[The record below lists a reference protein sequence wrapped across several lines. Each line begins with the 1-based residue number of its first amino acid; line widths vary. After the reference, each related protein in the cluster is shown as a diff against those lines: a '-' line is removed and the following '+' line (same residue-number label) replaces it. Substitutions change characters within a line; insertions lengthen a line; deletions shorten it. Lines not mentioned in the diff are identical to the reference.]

1 VAGIAG
7 GMPRGRLASVL
18 RLLAVLGVIAVCV
31 SAGGAPRASAQAS
44 VMAWGEN
51 SDGQLGNGSFP
62 GPEGCFVAYCSRTPV
77 TVTGLGAVT
86 ALAGGSQG
94 LALLGD
100 GTVMAWGRNAD
111 GQLGN
116 GSRERSDVPVPVPG
130 LGDVTA
136 IAVSY
141 GISMALLSNGT
152 VMDWGED
159 DNGQLGNGT
168 TSEAVASPVQVSGL
182 SEVTAIATGGSYGLA
197 LLRNGTV
204 MAWGRGGGANNSDV
218 PVQVGGLS
226 GVTAIAADG
235 GHSLALLS
243 NGKVMAWG
251 ENEYGELGD
260 GNTEDSQTPVPV
272 KGLSEVGAIA
282 DGADHNLALLADGM
296 VMAWGEN
303 DWGQLGDGFDSG
315 EGAEPGPETCGPMS
329 CSTIPVPVS
338 GLRGV
343 AAVAT
348 GYGQSLALLDD
359 GTVMSWGENFEGQL
373 ANGSGETGSDA
384 PAPVIGL
391 SDATAIASG
400 DAFSMAELHG
410 ETGYISGE
418 VTSAASGEAIA
429 GVDACATVA
438 NGAGSWRCVTTDAS
452 GNYTIAVHGS
462 GAYEVR
468 FWASPGSTYVS
479 NEYYGGK
486 RSPSEADVVSVQS
499 GLTASGIDA
508 QLAVGGRIE
517 GTVTSAATKAPL
529 EDVEVCAPT
538 ASSGCVLTNAKGEY
552 VISGLQEGEYKV
564 EFSVADGT
572 YHSQYWDGKQSIGEG
587 QLVPVAAGQAAA
599 GVNAELEPASGAITG
614 TVHDNET
621 NSAIKGIGVCAYKV
635 GAEEEEEEEEK
646 LFGQCTTTNS
656 TGAYSILGLAGGEYI
671 VEFYSPAESKLL
683 YATEYYDGK
692 YSALNAKAVHVVD
705 GEHTANIDAA
715 LEAGGNIAGKV
726 TSAVDGSPI
735 EGIEVC
741 FFAYT
746 KELVG
751 CAITNAQGVYGTPL
765 LARGT
770 YRVEFTPPLG
780 SDLNYVA
787 QYFDGASASSAAQWV
802 SVAVGAT
809 TSGIDAALAEGGRIS
824 GTVTQAA
831 THTAI
836 AGALVC
842 ALTPQARVD
851 ACSVTTNTGGY
862 TIVGLAGGVYKVGFD
877 GGEPYVVQYYD
888 DKSAFA
894 AAQTITVAVSD
905 TTPGVDGALES
916 ADRSE
921 EPGSTALAPVNTSPP
936 VISGT
941 DAVGE
946 ILTCADGLWTGTPT
960 PTFSVRWLRDG
971 SPIVG
976 ATSNSYTVLSV
987 DEGHRLAC
995 EVTASSTAGEKSAV
1009 SAGVPIPTSST
1020 AHGTTGGSAT
1030 TSGATSTASTSPT
1043 AATAPVSDSR
1053 PSTSSIAILSSTL
1066 AVSGDSLLAHVRCGV
1081 GKACAGTVE
1090 LLMQV
1095 AIKRHAGRRTIS
1107 HEVMLVLARGSV
1119 SQAGDGEN
1127 ASVELHLTTVGKRRL
1142 VNVGRRRPV
1151 AAELRLAVPSSKT
1164 IARLVQIT

>member
-100 GTVMAWGRNAD
+100 GTVMAWGRNVD

-116 GSRERSDVPVPVPG
+116 GSRERGDVPAPVPG
-130 LGDVTA
+130 LSGVTA
-136 IAVSY
+136 IAASY

-159 DNGQLGNGT
+159 DNGQLGDGT
-168 TSEAVASPVQVSGL
+168 TTEAVTTPVQVSGL
-182 SEVTAIATGGSYGLA
+182 SEVTAIATGGSYCLA

-204 MAWGRGGGANNSDV
+204 MAWGAGGGANNSDV
-218 PVQVGGLS
+218 PAPVSGLS

-272 KGLSEVGAIA
+272 KGLSEVVAIA
-282 DGADHNLALLADGM
+282 DGADHNLALLADGT

-315 EGAEPGPETCGPMS
+315 EDAENGPQTCGPMS

-348 GYGQSLALLDD
+348 GYGQSLALLSD

-373 ANGSGETGSDA
+373 ANGSGETGSDV
-384 PAPVIGL
+384 PVAVSGL
-391 SDATAIASG
+391 SNATAIAGG

-410 ETGYISGE
+410 ETGYISGQ

-429 GVDACATVA
+429 GANACATVA
-438 NGAGSWRCVTTDAS
+438 NGTGSWRCATTDAS
-452 GNYTIAVHGS
+452 GNYTIAVHGG

-468 FWASPGSTYVS
+468 FWAPPGSDRVS
-479 NEYYGGK
+479 NVYYDGK
-486 RSPSEADVVSVQS
+486 HSPAEADAVSVQS
-499 GLTASGIDA
+499 GLTTLGIDA
-508 QLAVGGRIE
+508 QLAAGGRIE

-529 EDVEVCAPT
+529 EGVEVCAPA

-552 VISGLQEGEYKV
+552 VISELQEGEYKV
-564 EFSVADGT
+564 EFSVTDGT
-572 YHSQYWDGKQSIGEG
+572 YHSQYWDDKQSIGEG
-587 QLVPVAAGQAAA
+587 QLVPVAAGQGAA

-614 TVHDNET
+614 TVRDNET

-635 GAEEEEEEEEK
+635 GAEEEEEKEK

-692 YSALNAKAVHVVD
+692 CSALNAKAVHVVD

-746 KELVG
+746 EELVG

-787 QYFDGASASSAAQWV
+787 QYFDGVSASSAAQWV

-824 GTVTQAA
+824 GTVTHAA

-842 ALTPQARVD
+842 AFTPQARVD

-862 TIVGLAGGVYKVGFD
+862 TIVGLADGVYKVGFD

-894 AAQTITVAVSD
+894 AAQTVTVAVSD

-921 EPGSTALAPVNTSPP
+921 EPGSTAQAPVNTSPP
-936 VISGT
+936 VITGT

-946 ILTCADGLWTGTPT
+946 VLTCADGSWTGTPT

-976 ATSNSYTVLSV
+976 ATTNSYTVLSA

-1009 SAGVPIPTSST
+1009 SAGVPIPTSSPV
-1020 AHGTTGGSAT
+1020 HVTTGGSAT
-1030 TSGATSTASTSPT
+1030 PSGATSTASTSP
-1043 AATAPVSDSR
+1043 AAVTAPLSDSR

-1066 AVSGDSLLAHVRCGV
+1066 AVSGGSLLVHVRCGV

-1107 HEVMLVLARGSV
+1107 HEVVLVLAWGSV

-1127 ASVELHLTTVGKRRL
+1127 ASVVLHLTTVGKRRL

-1151 AAELRLAVPSSKT
+1151 AAELRLAVPSGKT
-1164 IARLVQIT
+1164 IARPVQIT

>member
-1 VAGIAG
+1 MAGLTG
-7 GMPRGRLASVL
+7 GMPRVQLASVL
-18 RLLAVLGVIAVCV
+18 HLLAALGVFAVCLG
-31 SAGGAPRASAQAS
+31 AGGVPRASAQAS

-77 TVTGLGAVT
+77 TVTGLGAVA

-100 GTVMAWGRNAD
+100 GTVMAWGSNAE

-130 LGDVTA
+130 LSGVTA
-136 IAVSY
+136 IAASRV
-141 GISMALLSNGT
+141 GMALLSNGT

-159 DNGQLGNGT
+159 DDGQLGNGT
-168 TSEAVASPVQVSGL
+168 TVEAVTTPVQVSGL
-182 SEVTAIATGGSYGLA
+182 SEVTAIAAGGGYSLA

-204 MAWGRGGGANNSDV
+204 MTWGESGGANNSDV
-218 PVQVGGLS
+218 PVQVSGLS
-226 GVTAIAADG
+226 GVTAIAAAG

-260 GNTEDSQTPVPV
+260 GDTKDSQTPVLV
-272 KGLSEVGAIA
+272 KGLSEVVAISEGAS
-282 DGADHNLALLADGM
+282 HNLALLADGT
-296 VMAWGEN
+296 VMAWGQN

-315 EGAEPGPETCGPMS
+315 EGAENGPETCGPTS

-343 AAVAT
+343 AAIAT
-348 GYGQSLALLDD
+348 GSGQSLALLDD

-373 ANGSGETGSDA
+373 ANGSGETGSDV
-384 PAPVIGL
+384 PVPVSGL
-391 SDATAIASG
+391 SGATEIAAG
-400 DAFSMAELHG
+400 AAFSMAELHG
-410 ETGYISGE
+410 ETGYISGR
-418 VTSAASGEAIA
+418 VTSAVSGEAIA
-429 GVDACATVA
+429 GADACAAVA
-438 NGAGSWRCVTTDAS
+438 NGTGSWRCAATDTG
-452 GNYTIAVHGS
+452 GNYTIAVHGG

-468 FWASPGSTYVS
+468 FWAPSGGAYVS
-479 NEYYGGK
+479 NVYYDGK
-486 RSPSEADVVSVQS
+486 HSSAEADTVAVQS
-499 GLTASGIDA
+499 GLTTSGIDA
-508 QLAVGGRIE
+508 QLATGGRIE

-529 EDVEVCAPT
+529 EGVEVCAPA
-538 ASSGCVLTNAKGEY
+538 ASSGCALTNGKGEY
-552 VISGLQEGEYKV
+552 VISELQEGEYKV
-564 EFSVADGT
+564 QFSVADGT
-572 YHSQYWDGKQSIGEG
+572 YHSQYREGKQSIGEG

-614 TVHDNET
+614 TVRDNET

-635 GAEEEEEEEEK
+635 GEEEEK
-646 LFGQCTTTNS
+646 LFGQCTTTSS

-671 VEFYSPAESKLL
+671 VEFYSPADSRLL

-692 YSALNAKAVHVVD
+692 YSALNAETVHVVI

-741 FFAYT
+741 FFAT
-746 KELVG
+746 TEELVG
-751 CAITNAQGVYGTPL
+751 CTITDAQGAYGTPL

-770 YRVEFTPPLG
+770 YKVEFTPPLG

-802 SVAVGAT
+802 SVAAGAT

-824 GTVTQAA
+824 GTVTHEE
-831 THTAI
+831 THTPI
-836 AGALVC
+836 ADALVC
-842 ALTPQARVD
+842 AFTPQARID
-851 ACSVTTNTGGY
+851 ACSITTSTGDY
-862 TIVGLAGGVYKVGFD
+862 TIVGLAGGAYKVGFD

-894 AAQTITVAVSD
+894 GAQTVTVAVGD
-905 TTPGVDGALES
+905 TTPGVDAALES
-916 ADRSE
+916 ADRPE
-921 EPGSTALAPVNTSPP
+921 EPGSTARAPVNTSRP

-946 ILTCADGLWTGTPT
+946 VLTCADGSWTGTPT
-960 PTFSVRWLRDG
+960 PRFSVRWLRDG
-971 SPIVG
+971 SPIVEA
-976 ATSNSYTVLSV
+976 ATNSYTVLSA

-995 EVTASSTAGEKSAV
+995 EVTASNTAGEKSAV

-1020 AHGTTGGSAT
+1020 AHVTTGGSAT

-1043 AATAPVSDSR
+1043 AATAPASDWQPMS
-1053 PSTSSIAILSSTL
+1053 PSIAILSSTL
-1066 AVSGDSLLAHVRCGV
+1066 AVSGSSLLAHVRCGV

-1095 AIKRHAGRRTIS
+1095 EIKRHAGRRTIS
-1107 HEVMLVLARGSV
+1107 HEVVLVLARGSV
-1119 SQAGDGEN
+1119 SHAGDGEN
-1127 ASVELHLTTVGKRRL
+1127 ASIVLHLTTVGKRRL

-1151 AAELRLAVPSSKT
+1151 AAELRLAVPSGKT
-1164 IARLVQIT
+1164 IARPVQIT

>member
-1 VAGIAG
+1 MAGIAG
-7 GMPRGRLASVL
+7 GMPRRQLASVL
-18 RLLAVLGVIAVCV
+18 RLLAALGVIAVCV

-77 TVTGLGAVT
+77 AVTGLGAVT
-86 ALAGGSQG
+86 ALAGGGGQG
-94 LALLGD
+94 LALLDD
-100 GTVMAWGRNAD
+100 GTVMAWGNNAD

-130 LGDVTA
+130 LSGVTA
-136 IAVSY
+136 IAAS
-141 GISMALLSNGT
+141 GASMALLSNGT

-168 TSEAVASPVQVSGL
+168 TSEAVTTPVQVSGL
-182 SEVTAIATGGSYGLA
+182 SEVTAIAAGGGYGLA

-204 MAWGRGGGANNSDV
+204 MAWGAGGGANNSDV
-218 PVQVGGLS
+218 PVQVSGLS
-226 GVTAIAADG
+226 GVTAITADG

-272 KGLSEVGAIA
+272 KGLSEVVAIA
-282 DGADHNLALLADGM
+282 DGADHNLALLADGT
-296 VMAWGEN
+296 VMAWGAN

-315 EGAEPGPETCGPMS
+315 EGVEHGPQTCGPFS
-329 CSTIPVPVS
+329 CSTTPVPVF
-338 GLRGV
+338 GLHGV
-343 AAVAT
+343 AAIAT
-348 GYGQSLALLDD
+348 GFGQSLALLND

-373 ANGSGETGSDA
+373 ANGSGETGSDV

-391 SDATAIASG
+391 SDATAIAGG

-410 ETGYISGE
+410 ETGYISGQ
-418 VTSAASGEAIA
+418 VTSAASGEVIA
-429 GVDACATVA
+429 GADACATVT
-438 NGAGSWRCVTTDAS
+438 NGTGSWRCATTDAG
-452 GNYTIAVHGS
+452 GNYTIAVHG
-462 GAYEVR
+462 GGTYEVR
-468 FWASPGSTYVS
+468 FWAPSDSAYVS
-479 NEYYGGK
+479 NVYYDGK
-486 RSPSEADVVSVQS
+486 HSPAEADTVSVQS
-499 GLTASGIDA
+499 GLTTSGIDA
-508 QLAVGGRIE
+508 QLTAGGRVE

-529 EDVEVCAPT
+529 EGVEVCAPA

-552 VISGLQEGEYKV
+552 VISELQEGEYKV

-587 QLVPVAAGQAAA
+587 QLVPVAAGQAAV
-599 GVNAELEPASGAITG
+599 GVNAELEPVSGAITG
-614 TVHDNET
+614 TVRDNET

-635 GAEEEEEEEEK
+635 GAEEEEK
-646 LFGQCTTTNS
+646 LFGQCTITNS

-715 LEAGGNIAGKV
+715 LEEGGNVAGKV

-741 FFAYT
+741 FFANT
-746 KELVG
+746 EELVG
-751 CAITNAQGVYGTPL
+751 CTITGAQGAYGTPL
-765 LARGT
+765 LARGA

-787 QYFDGASASSAAQWV
+787 QYFDGASAWSAAQWV
-802 SVAVGAT
+802 SVAAGAT

-824 GTVTQAA
+824 GTVTHAA
-831 THTAI
+831 THTATVD
-836 AGALVC
+836 ALVC
-842 ALTPQARVD
+842 AFTPQARVD
-851 ACSVTTNTGGY
+851 ACSVTTSTGDY
-862 TIVGLAGGVYKVGFD
+862 TIVGLAGGAYKVGFD
-877 GGEPYVVQYYD
+877 GGESYVLQYYD
-888 DKSAFA
+888 DKSAFT
-894 AAQTITVAVSD
+894 AAQTVTVAVSV
-905 TTPGVDGALES
+905 TTPGVDAALES

-921 EPGSTALAPVNTSPP
+921 GPGSTAQAPVNTSPP
-936 VISGT
+936 VVSGT
-941 DAVGE
+941 GDVGDV
-946 ILTCADGLWTGTPT
+946 LTCADGSWTGTPT

-976 ATSNSYTVLSV
+976 ATTNSYTVLSA

-995 EVTASSTAGEKSAV
+995 EVTASNTAGEKSAV
-1009 SAGVPIPTSST
+1009 SARVPIPTSST
-1020 AHGTTGGSAT
+1020 AHVTTGGSAT
-1030 TSGATSTASTSPT
+1030 TSGAMSAASTSPT
-1043 AATAPVSDSR
+1043 AATAPASDSR
-1053 PSTSSIAILSSTL
+1053 PTPPPIAILSSTL
-1066 AVSGDSLLAHVRCGV
+1066 ATSGGSLLAHVRCGV

-1107 HEVMLVLARGSV
+1107 HEVVLVLARGSV
-1119 SQAGDGEN
+1119 SHAGDGEN
-1127 ASVELHLTTVGKRRL
+1127 VSAVLHLTPVGKRRL
-1142 VNVGRRRPV
+1142 VNVGRHPV
-1151 AAELRLAVPSSKT
+1151 AAELRLAVQGGKT
-1164 IARLVQIT
+1164 ITRPVQIT